1 MNLATE
7 DRRALE
13 LMVNRAIEEIPD
25 QMAAYHLPEINKLMR
40 GTEQKDLLLG
50 MGLGYI
56 FGRYLNYFFMNNIR
70 FPRLEEQKEIY
81 QVILKK
87 SDELKEAIFRSD

>member
-13 LMVNRAIEEIPD
+13 LMVNRAIDEIPD

-40 GTEQKDLLLG
+40 GAEQKDLLLG

-56 FGRYLNYFFMNNIR
+56 FGRYLNFFFMNNIR
-70 FPRLEEQKEIY
+70 FPSLEEQKEIY

-87 SDELKEAIFRSD
+87 SDELKEAIFKSD

>member
-25 QMAAYHLPEINKLMR
+25 QMAAYYLPEINKLMR